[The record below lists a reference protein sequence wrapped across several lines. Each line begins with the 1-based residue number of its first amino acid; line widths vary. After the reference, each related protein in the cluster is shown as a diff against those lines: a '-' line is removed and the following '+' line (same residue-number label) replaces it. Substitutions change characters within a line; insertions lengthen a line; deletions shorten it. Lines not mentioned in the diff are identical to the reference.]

1 MPLHTHAYVCT
12 YMYAHMRICTHTHTH
27 TQEVCEHTRRLG
39 NQEAE
44 QAEAPSQQPEAG
56 LLLRPFPLP
65 PPRGLGMR

>member
-1 MPLHTHAYVCT
+1 MYIYVYTHAYMHAHTHA
-12 YMYAHMRICTHTHTH
+12 
-27 TQEVCEHTRRLG
+27 QEVCEHTRRLG

>member
-1 MPLHTHAYVCT
+1 MYIYVYTHAYMHAHTHA
-12 YMYAHMRICTHTHTH
+12 
-27 TQEVCEHTRRLG
+27 QEVGEHTRLG
-39 NQEAE
+39 NQEAEQAE